1 MRSHT
6 SNVRCVDVQI
16 FSDQNGVNKMK
27 RMWFLV
33 LFLTFVWQMVGV
45 APARADISPAS
56 IKIYGQCVSF
66 TLCNAQTVTGDC
78 TSGGDEIVLDVFGK
92 WSSLTFF
99 SNKSVGSPY
108 SCAVHGNN
116 DGHDAESGD
125 FVKLNDTQLTATDEA
140 ISLNGGNFG
149 HIWISCGTITTSVTI
164 TVNACPSSR

>member
-1 MRSHT
+1 
-6 SNVRCVDVQI
+6 
-16 FSDQNGVNKMK
+16 MK
-27 RMWFLV
+27 IYWFLI
-33 LFLTFVWQMVGV
+33 LFLAFVWQISGV
-45 APARADISPAS
+45 SPAS
-56 IKIYGQCVSF
+56 ADTSPSLLNKVGQCASF
-66 TLCNAQTVTGDC
+66 TLCSAQTATGGC
-78 TSGGDEIVLDVFGK
+78 TVNPASGDEIVLPVFGY

-108 SCAVHGNN
+108 SCAVHGNI

-125 FVKLNDTQLTATDEA
+125 FVKLNDTQLTATDKA